1 MGGESFSSAGTDAA
15 LAHRCMRD
23 DPERASSWGRQKAPH
38 RGDGWGEMAGT
49 LWYLQGTSLAPP
61 VHALQG
67 EGQAPGAKV
76 ACGFSWS

>member
-1 MGGESFSSAGTDAA
+1 MNIIMGAKWR
-15 LAHRCMRD
+15 H
-23 DPERASSWGRQKAPH
+23 K
-38 RGDGWGEMAGT
+38 GDGWGEMAGT

>member
-1 MGGESFSSAGTDAA
+1 
-15 LAHRCMRD
+15 
-23 DPERASSWGRQKAPH
+23 
-38 RGDGWGEMAGT
+38 MAGT

>member
-1 MGGESFSSAGTDAA
+1 MNIIMGAPKGASTGEMGGE
-15 LAHRCMRD
+15 RCGGN
-23 DPERASSWGRQKAPH
+23 AV
-38 RGDGWGEMAGT
+38 
-49 LWYLQGTSLAPP
+49 WYLQGTSLAPP